1 MRIIEQNKTEAA
13 DTAIWDWFPR
23 QISNV
28 YNVDQQST
36 KRPTLNVDEYHFD
49 STYSAKISFV
59 VFSNCR

>member
-49 STYSAKISFV
+49 ST
-59 VFSNCR
+59 